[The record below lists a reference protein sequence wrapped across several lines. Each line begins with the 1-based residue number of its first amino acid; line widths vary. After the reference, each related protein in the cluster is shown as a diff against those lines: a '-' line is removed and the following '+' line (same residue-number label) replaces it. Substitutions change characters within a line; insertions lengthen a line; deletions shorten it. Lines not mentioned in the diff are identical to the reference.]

1 MSLSLAPKKGV
12 SLTVIANDKLS
23 AYSASPYKIYQ
34 LSQGSPNVPSVK
46 SLLFSGSGAYNSA
59 VLSSSVGTSV
69 IIQGGERPVYYA
81 TGTAPAI
88 PEALGLENVQGTPGT
103 LNATGTLTCALI
115 LSGIVTSSTA
125 AAVVATVDTGTAMD
139 AALDSAAIND
149 AVFWSAINT
158 GGSNAFTVTAAS
170 GHTLVGSGVVA
181 LSTSARFLSRRTAAA
196 TWVTYR
202 LS

>member
-1 MSLSLAPKKGV
+1 MSIAIAQKKGV
-12 SLTVIANDKLS
+12 SISVIANDKLAVFS
-23 AYSASPYKIYQ
+23 AAPFKVFQVSA
-34 LSQGSPNVPSVK
+34 PSANIPATK
-46 SLLFSGSGAYNSA
+46 TLLFSGSGSYASA
-59 VLSSSVGTSV
+59 VLSSTQATQV
-69 IIQGGERPVYYA
+69 IIQMGDRNGFYA

-88 PEALGLENVQGTPGT
+88 PEAAGLESTQAAPGT

-125 AAVVATVDTGTAMD
+125 AAVTATLDTGTAMD
-139 AALDSAAIND
+139 AALDSAGIGD

-158 GGSNAFTVTAAS
+158 GGANAFTVTASS
-170 GHTLVGSGVVA
+170 GHTIVGAGAVA
-181 LSTSARFLSRRTAAA
+181 ASTSGRFLSRRTAAA